1 MRIYDVA
8 FYIAIFFLFGMLLG
22 SFFGN
27 EIFLVCILTLCISVF
42 CFFFTQHQ
50 FMEKTGAGCQHN
62 YLAFT
67 SIALLAGFFYLSW
80 YASFAFQ
87 ITAPF
92 SEQLRAE
99 GFVANVAIREN
110 SQALILKL
118 RKPLY
123 GRIQIVTSR
132 YPEFRY
138 GDIVSFEGEIEKPEG
153 EFEGYYLSNR
163 IAGVAVFP
171 KIERIAENKG
181 LRILSALFGFQERF
195 LDGLRRTLPA
205 DEASFAGGLV
215 VGNRSSPVSSTLRE
229 DLQKSGTS
237 HLVALSGYNIT
248 IIIKSLMVAL
258 GLASFTRRFRFPL
271 ALIIVAFFVLMVGA
285 QASIVRAALMGVIIL
300 LASESERLYSARN
313 AIALTAF
320 FMALWNPFVL
330 AYDIGFQLSFAAL
343 LGIIYLKPA
352 IERLLHMSRAK
363 GFFSWRE
370 HMITTV
376 SAQFAVLPLLL
387 FHFESFSVAGFF
399 TNVLILPVI
408 PHTMFLSFITG
419 VAGFVSG
426 VLASS
431 IGFLLH
437 AILTYELTIIQ
448 FFAKIEFLR
457 YNGGGG
463 IAFVIVSYVLIV
475 LFVARMMKKEK
486 TSYAAVQA

>member
-1 MRIYDVA
+1 M
-8 FYIAIFFLFGMLLG
+8 
-22 SFFGN
+22 
-27 EIFLVCILTLCISVF
+27 
-42 CFFFTQHQ
+42 
-50 FMEKTGAGCQHN
+50 
-62 YLAFT
+62 
-67 SIALLAGFFYLSW
+67 
-80 YASFAFQ
+80 
-87 ITAPF
+87 
-92 SEQLRAE
+92 
-99 GFVANVAIREN
+99 
-110 SQALILKL
+110 
-118 RKPLY
+118 
-123 GRIQIVTSR
+123 
-132 YPEFRY
+132 
-138 GDIVSFEGEIEKPEG
+138 
-153 EFEGYYLSNR
+153 
-163 IAGVAVFP
+163 
-171 KIERIAENKG
+171 
-181 LRILSALFGFQERF
+181 
-195 LDGLRRTLPA
+195 
-205 DEASFAGGLV
+205 
-215 VGNRSSPVSSTLRE
+215 GNRSSPVSSTLRE